1 MKKLI
6 LIFTLLSPTLLF
18 SQEGNSHQTFKVGG
32 KKVLLA
38 VGNTTHPTKYAIKL
52 SELLNNPSL
61 KLIGCGDSAQ
71 VVSFDV
77 SIGINDSMQTVHN
90 IGMKFIP
97 DVLVFIKQQYDRL
110 SYQMRKRGVFL
121 EITNVIYK
129 KTKIGE
135 PLTINGMILTIV
147 E

>member
-1 MKKLI
+1 MKKFLLI
-6 LIFTLLSPTLLF
+6 IVLFFPTLLF
-18 SQEGNSHQTFKVGG
+18 SQENNTHQTFKIGS

-38 VGNTTHPTKYAIKL
+38 VGYITHPTNYAIKL

-61 KLIGCGDSAQ
+61 KLTSCGDSAQ

-77 SIGINDSMQTVHN
+77 SIGINDTTQTAHN
-90 IGMKFIP
+90 MGAQFSN
-97 DVLVFIKQQYDRL
+97 DVLAFIQQQYEHL

-121 EITNVIYK
+121 DITHVIYK
-129 KTKIGE
+129 KTKAGE
-135 PLTINGMILTIV
+135 PLTISGMILTIV

>member
-1 MKKLI
+1 MIKLALISI
-6 LIFTLLSPTLLF
+6 LFPVLLF
-18 SQEGNSHQTFKVGG
+18 SQESNNHQTFKIGS

-38 VGNTTHPTKYAIKL
+38 VGNTTHPTNYAIKL

-61 KLIGCGDSAQ
+61 KLVGCGDSAQ

-77 SIGINDSMQTVHN
+77 TMGINDTTQTVHT
-90 IGMKFIP
+90 IGAQFSN
-97 DVLVFIKQQYDRL
+97 DVLAFIQQQYEHL
-110 SYQMRKRGVFL
+110 SYKMRKRGVFL
-121 EITNVIYK
+121 DITNVIYK
-129 KTKIGE
+129 KTKTGE